1 MESKKTIFQK
11 AKVGVDVGNGY
22 CNFFDAQGVGKKFKT
37 TVLQI
42 ENSDLIQAS
51 AEVHITEVFGKLFVV
66 GSDAGSYVETQ
77 NITERIT
84 SEEYKVA
91 LLTALA
97 LSLDYDA
104 SHAYTVDVCVG
115 LPFNLR
121 NSFQNQLIQEIQS
134 ITANAKDESIEF
146 KVNNK
151 NYQIKFNEV
160 KVFFEGAE
168 AVIKHKKYSEMNLL
182 IDLGSGT
189 TDYLLSKGKQP
200 IVGGT
205 VYSAMNEVLKNVH
218 AEKQKLGQ
226 NIKREYVI
234 KYINDEDVAHVVA
247 ESVKKIY
254 KEVAELVTAEYMNLV
269 DEIVFV
275 GGGAIGTEKHLK
287 ELVTDKKCT
296 IVEDA
301 QFSNVTIYQAYIER

>member
-1 MESKKTIFQK
+1 MESKVSKFQK
-11 AKVGVDVGNGY
+11 AKVGLDVGNGY
-22 CNFFDAQGVGKKFKT
+22 CNFFDANGEGKKFKT

-42 ENSDLIQAS
+42 ENADLIQPS
-51 AEVHITEVFGKLFVV
+51 AEVHVVEVFGKIFAV

-91 LLTALA
+91 LLTA

-189 TDYLLSKGKQP
+189 TDYLLSKGKQL

-247 ESVKKIY
+247 KSVKKIY

>member
-1 MESKKTIFQK
+1 MESKVSKFQK
-11 AKVGVDVGNGY
+11 AKVGLDVGNGY
-22 CNFFDAQGVGKKFKT
+22 CNFFDAQGEGKKFKT

-42 ENSDLIQAS
+42 ENADLIQPS
-51 AEVHITEVFGKLFVV
+51 AEVHIIEIFNKLFVV
-66 GSDAGSYVETQ
+66 GSDAGTYVETQ
-77 NITERIT
+77 NITDRIS

-91 LLTALA
+91 LMTALA
-97 LSLDYDA
+97 LSLDHDN
-104 SHAYTVDVCVG
+104 SHYFNVDLCVG

-121 NSFQNQLIQEIQS
+121 NNFQEKLIEEIKS
-134 ITANAKDESIEF
+134 ITANSKSESIEF
-146 KVNNK
+146 KVDNK
-151 NYQIKFNEV
+151 YYQIKFGNI

-189 TDYLLSKGKQP
+189 TDYLLSQGKQP
-200 IVGGT
+200 LKGGT
-205 VYSAMNEVLKNVH
+205 VYSAMNEVLNNVH
-218 AEKQKLGQ
+218 SKKQSLGQ
-226 NIKREYVI
+226 NIKREYAI
-234 KYINDEDVAHVVA
+234 KYINDEDVSNVVA

-296 IVEDA
+296 IVENA

>member
-1 MESKKTIFQK
+1 MESKVSKFQK
-11 AKVGVDVGNGY
+11 AKVGLDVGNGY
-22 CNFFDAQGVGKKFKT
+22 CNFFDAQGEGKKFKT

-42 ENSDLIQAS
+42 ENDDLIQPS
-51 AEVHITEVFGKLFVV
+51 AEVHITEVFGKIFAV

-104 SHAYTVDVCVG
+104 SHAYTVDLCVG

-121 NSFQNQLIQEIQS
+121 NSFQSQLIEEIKS
-134 ITANAKDESIEF
+134 ITANSKDESIEF
-146 KVNNK
+146 KVDNK
-151 NYQIKFNEV
+151 HYQIKFNEV

-234 KYINDEDVAHVVA
+234 KYVNDEDVAHVVA

-269 DEIVFV
+269 DEVIFV

-287 ELVTDKKCT
+287 ELITDKKCT

-301 QFSNVTIYQAYIER
+301 QFSNVTIYQAFIER

>member
-1 MESKKTIFQK
+1 MESKVSKFQK
-11 AKVGVDVGNGY
+11 AKVGLDVGNGY
-22 CNFFDAQGVGKKFKT
+22 CNFFDANGEGKKFKT

-42 ENSDLIQAS
+42 ENADLIQPS
-51 AEVHITEVFGKLFVV
+51 AEVHVVEVFGKIFAV